1 MKLVD
6 GFQRRINYLR
16 LSVTDRCN
24 LRCRYC
30 MPADGVPPI
39 GHDQVLRYEELE
51 RIARCAVGLGI
62 EKIRI
67 TGGEPLVRREIVP
80 FLQRL
85 NAIPGLQE
93 LVLTT
98 NGSLLPQM
106 AEQLRDA
113 GVRRLNVS
121 LDSLWPERFTQITRC
136 GELTKVLA
144 GIEAAERVG
153 LPVKLNMVVIR
164 GFNDDEIEDFA
175 ALTRRR
181 ALAVRFIEYMPAVV
195 DEGWQQRVIPGR
207 EILKRLQHRFD
218 LEELDRSGLAGP
230 SRDFRIAGAEGS
242 VGVITPVFDHFCAR
256 CNRIRVTSEGKVRSC
271 LFDGEEV
278 DLKPA
283 LRGLHEDALEELL
296 WKIVA
301 NKPQCHQ
308 MSGAEHGV
316 RQQAGTPTM
325 SAVGG

>member
-30 MPADGVPPI
+30 MPADGVTPI
-39 GHDQVLRYEELE
+39 GHEQVLRYEELE
-51 RIARCAVGLGI
+51 RIARCAVNLGI
-62 EKIRI
+62 EKIRV
-67 TGGEPLVRREIVP
+67 TGGEPLVRKEILP
-80 FLQRL
+80 FLKRL
-85 NAIPGLQE
+85 GALPGLQE

-98 NGSLLPQM
+98 NGVLLPQM
-106 AEQLRDA
+106 AEALRDA

-121 LDSLWPERFTQITRC
+121 LDSLWPERFAQITRC
-136 GELTKVLA
+136 GDLAKVLD
-144 GIEAAERVG
+144 GIEAAEKVG
-153 LPVKLNMVVIR
+153 LPIKLNMVVIR

-175 ALTRRR
+175 ALTRQR

-195 DEGWQQRVIPGR
+195 DDGWQQRVVPGR
-207 EILKRLQHRFD
+207 EILTRLQHRFE
-218 LEELDRSGLAGP
+218 LNELDRSGLAGP

-242 VGVITPVFDHFCAR
+242 VGVITPVFDHFCER

-283 LRGLHEDALEELL
+283 LRVLSEDALEEVLR
-296 WKIVA
+296 KIVA
-301 NKPQCHQ
+301 NKPQCHH
-308 MSGAEHGV
+308 MSGTEQGDGRVNGA
-316 RQQAGTPTM
+316 PTM